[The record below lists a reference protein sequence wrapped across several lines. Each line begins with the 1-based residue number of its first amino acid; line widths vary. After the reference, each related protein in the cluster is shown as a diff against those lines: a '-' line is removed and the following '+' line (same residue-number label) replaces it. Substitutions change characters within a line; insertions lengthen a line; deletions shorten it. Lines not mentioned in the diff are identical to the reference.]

1 MSLIKKLASYK
12 TKEYIHD
19 EYIDIISCCKYEGV
33 NESKCILSIIQKYF
47 PNIIEIDKNKYRI
60 PCIEKV
66 NSTDFE
72 IIDNKINLSYLSKCD
87 VTSGSEVLLKIID
100 LAKELKIKYINLQ
113 DASVIKIENKY
124 VDPKNPKKVRTIEC
138 EYNLSKYSILING
151 ISWYNKYKFF
161 SDNHSENVKHN
172 NIKRNLPFRIFI
184 EEAIHNYDM
193 EQKELTKDNIKS
205 FKRIIINF
213 IRYFPD
219 INIDTS
225 IKLVFRYINCYLK
238 ENAGKLKCSDPKLK
252 LILEIIWLSDYV
264 LEYNIFLTWSNPE

>member
-19 EYIDIISCCKYEGV
+19 EHFDVISCCKYEGV

-47 PNIIEIDKNKYRI
+47 PNIIELNKNEYRI
-60 PCIEKV
+60 PCIEKI

-72 IIDNKINLSYLSKCD
+72 IIDNKINLSYISKCD
-87 VTSGSEVLLKIID
+87 VISGSDILLKIID
-100 LAKELKIKYINLQ
+100 LARELKIKYINLQ
-113 DASVIKIENKY
+113 DASVIKIENNN
-124 VDPKNPKKVRTIEC
+124 VDPTDSKTIEC
-138 EYNLSKYSILING
+138 EYSLSKYSILING

-172 NIKRNLPFRIFI
+172 NIKRNLPFRIFMK
-184 EEAIHNYDM
+184 EAIHNYDM
-193 EQKELTKDNIKS
+193 EQKDLTKDNIKS
-205 FKRIIINF
+205 FKRIMINF

-219 INIDTS
+219 INIDTP
-225 IKLVFRYINCYLK
+225 IKLIFRYINCYLK
-238 ENAGKLKCSDPKLK
+238 DNNGKLKCSDPKLK

-264 LEYNIFLTWSNPE
+264 LEYNIFLTWTNSE